1 MMRSDRLTVGALA
14 KAAGV
19 NVETIRY
26 YHRIGL
32 LPTPVPEYGSIR
44 RYDRDSFKRVRF
56 IKRAQYLG
64 FSLDEIALLLG
75 LADGKHCGETKRLA
89 EKKLVVVEGK
99 LADLAA
105 IRNALKT
112 MVAACGKGGG
122 GRGCPIIDSL
132 SEDGESAPQ
141 R

>member
-1 MMRSDRLTVGALA
+1 MRGDQLTIGSLA
-14 KAAGV
+14 KASGV

-32 LPTPVPEYGSIR
+32 LPTPRSETGGIR
-44 RYDRDSFKRVRF
+44 RYGRDSFRRVRF
-56 IKRAQYLG
+56 IKRAQALG

-75 LADGKHCGETKRLA
+75 LADGRHCGETRTLA
-89 EKKLVVVEGK
+89 EKKFAVVEEK
-99 LADLAA
+99 LADLVA
-105 IRNALKT
+105 IRKALKT
-112 MVAACGKGGG
+112 LVAACGKGGG

-132 SEDGESAPQ
+132 SEDDELKAL